1 MNFKTAI
8 RAAWRDQE
16 IARLMGVA
24 IKKQARE
31 GKAPSHKVL
40 PKPAAQAKPVR
51 FTAHAMWEVGDWL
64 YALNDGSV
72 VSGDWVTVLDPRLYF
87 DSREAAAAA
96 LAAARADGRIR
107 PGMRTHITEC

>member
-40 PKPAAQAKPVR
+40 PKPQAAKKEDKQ
-51 FTAHAMWEVGDWL
+51 
-64 YALNDGSV
+64 
-72 VSGDWVTVLDPRLYF
+72 
-87 DSREAAAAA
+87 
-96 LAAARADGRIR
+96 
-107 PGMRTHITEC
+107 

>member
-1 MNFKTAI
+1 MDFKTAI

-24 IKKQARE
+24 IKKKQGR
-31 GKAPSHKVL
+31 KAPSHKVL
-40 PKPAAQAKPVR
+40 PQPQAKPVR

-72 VSGDWVTVLDPRLYF
+72 VSGDWVAQCDPRLYF

>member
-40 PKPAAQAKPVR
+40 PQPAAAKK
-51 FTAHAMWEVGDWL
+51 G
-64 YALNDGSV
+64 GKQ
-72 VSGDWVTVLDPRLYF
+72 
-87 DSREAAAAA
+87 
-96 LAAARADGRIR
+96 
-107 PGMRTHITEC
+107 

>member
-24 IKKQARE
+24 MKKQARK

-40 PKPAAQAKPVR
+40 PKPAAQAQ
-51 FTAHAMWEVGDWL
+51 
-64 YALNDGSV
+64 
-72 VSGDWVTVLDPRLYF
+72 
-87 DSREAAAAA
+87 AAKK
-96 LAAARADGRIR
+96 G
-107 PGMRTHITEC
+107 GKN

>member
-24 IKKQARE
+24 MAKQARK

-40 PKPAAQAKPVR
+40 PKPAAAKKGG
-51 FTAHAMWEVGDWL
+51 EQ
-64 YALNDGSV
+64 
-72 VSGDWVTVLDPRLYF
+72 
-87 DSREAAAAA
+87 
-96 LAAARADGRIR
+96 
-107 PGMRTHITEC
+107 